1 MEGIWTRIG
10 VVSSFAFVSLQ
21 VNTIERRNRPNNERC
36 GRTWDQGYSRSQ
48 RRAGPQKL
56 RSASKRGK
64 CMEHRAVKAE
74 DQALHLGLAY
84 KCP

>member
-21 VNTIERRNRPNNERC
+21 VNTTERRNRPNNERC

-48 RRAGPQKL
+48 RKTGPQKL

-64 CMEHRAVKAE
+64 CTEHRAVKVE
-74 DQALHLGLAY
+74 GQEVD
-84 KCP
+84 